1 MLLPLPNEEG
11 AGHFCLLLHV
21 AMQFG
26 LYLYLHIFKCR
37 RLAYSL

>member
-26 LYLYLHIFKCR
+26 LYLHLCFHGH
-37 RLAYSL
+37 LACSL